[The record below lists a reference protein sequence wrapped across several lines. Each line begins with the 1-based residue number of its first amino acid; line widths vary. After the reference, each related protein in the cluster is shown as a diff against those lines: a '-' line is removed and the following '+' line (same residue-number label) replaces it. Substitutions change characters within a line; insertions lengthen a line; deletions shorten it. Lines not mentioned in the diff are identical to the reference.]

1 MINVA
6 HLIIQQSIKRKENRG
21 GYFNEDYNKFKRNTM
36 KTLIE
41 KSINK
46 AMDYAQYNL
55 LFKQLVE
62 VGRTTGEPTQEKI
75 DYTKLNFS
83 RTKRLDKTAQIPEE
97 YIAVFKNISE
107 KQTWLVI
114 SEPWCGDA
122 AQTLPF
128 LNKISQISENIDLK
142 IVLRDENPALMNQFL
157 TNGSQSIP
165 IIIMVDKDFNVIET
179 FGPRSKSATKLVIDY
194 KTKHGVIDDAFKE
207 ILQVWYNNDKG
218 ISVLNDILETLEV
231 RA

>member
-1 MINVA
+1 
-6 HLIIQQSIKRKENRG
+6 
-21 GYFNEDYNKFKRNTM
+21 M
-36 KTLIE
+36 KTLME
-41 KSINK
+41 KSVKK

-62 VGRTTGEPTQEKI
+62 EGRTTGEETQEKI

-83 RTKRLDKTAQIPEE
+83 RTKRLDKTAKISEE
-97 YIAVFKNISE
+97 AMEVFKNISE

-128 LNKISQISENIDLK
+128 LNKIAQFSENIDLK
-142 IVLRDENPALMNQFL
+142 IVLRDENPELMNQFL

-165 IIIMVDKDFNVIET
+165 IVIMLDEDFNVINT
-179 FGPRSKSATKLVIDY
+179 FGPRSKAATKLVTDY
-194 KTKHGVIDDAFKE
+194 LVQHGKVDETLKE
-207 ILQVWYNNDKG
+207 MLQNWYNNDKG
-218 ISVLNDILETLEV
+218 VSVVEDVLEMLEV
-231 RA
+231 KA

>member
-1 MINVA
+1 
-6 HLIIQQSIKRKENRG
+6 
-21 GYFNEDYNKFKRNTM
+21 M

-55 LFKQLVE
+55 LFKQLVDE
-62 VGRTTGEPTQEKI
+62 ERTTGEQTQEKI

-83 RTKRLDKTAQIPEE
+83 RTKRLDKTAKVSEE
-97 YIAVFKNISE
+97 TMEIFKNILE

-128 LNKISQISENIDLK
+128 LNKISQLSENIDLK
-142 IVLRDENPALMNQFL
+142 IVLRDENPELMNQFL

-165 IIIMVDKDFNVIET
+165 IVIILDANMNVSQI
-179 FGPRSKSATKLVIDY
+179 FGPRSKAATKLVIAY
-194 KTKHGVIDDAFKE
+194 KAEHGVIDDAFKE

-218 ISVLNDILETLEV
+218 ASVVNDILESLEV
-231 RA
+231 MV

>member
-1 MINVA
+1 
-6 HLIIQQSIKRKENRG
+6 
-21 GYFNEDYNKFKRNTM
+21 M

-41 KSINK
+41 QSVQK
-46 AMDYAQYNL
+46 AMDYTQYNL

-62 VGRTTGEPTQEKI
+62 EEKSTGEHSQMKV

-83 RTKRLDKTAQIPEE
+83 RTKRLDKTAKVSDE
-97 YIAVFKNISE
+97 AMKVFKNISE

-122 AQTLPF
+122 AQTLPY
-128 LNKISQISENIDLK
+128 LNKIAQHSDNIDLK
-142 IVLRDENPALMNQFL
+142 IVLRDENLDLMNQFL

-165 IIIMVDKDFNVIET
+165 IIIMLDEAMNVLQT
-179 FGPRSKSATKLVIDY
+179 FGPRSKAATKLVTDY
-194 KTKHGVIDDAFKE
+194 KKEHGVIDDAFKE

-218 ISVLNDILETLEV
+218 VSIVNDIMETIQIPSN
-231 RA
+231 

>member
-1 MINVA
+1 
-6 HLIIQQSIKRKENRG
+6 
-21 GYFNEDYNKFKRNTM
+21 M

-41 KSINK
+41 QSISK

-62 VGRTTGEPTQEKI
+62 EERSTGEQTQEKI
-75 DYTKLNFS
+75 EYTKLNFS
-83 RTKRLDKTAQIPEE
+83 RTKRLDKTAKISEE
-97 YIAVFKNISE
+97 AMEAFKNISE

-128 LNKISQISENIDLK
+128 LNKIAELSENIYLK
-142 IVLRDENPALMNQFL
+142 IVLRDENPELMDQFL

-165 IIIMVDKDFNVIET
+165 IVIMVDKDMNVFQT
-179 FGPRSKSATKLVIDY
+179 FGPRSKAATKLVTDY
-194 KTKHGVIDDAFKE
+194 KTEHGVIDDTFKE
-207 ILQVWYNNDKG
+207 LLQNWYNNDKG
-218 ISVLNDILETLEV
+218 VSVVNDVLDSVQI
-231 RA
+231 ASN

>member
-1 MINVA
+1 
-6 HLIIQQSIKRKENRG
+6 
-21 GYFNEDYNKFKRNTM
+21 M
-36 KTLIE
+36 KKLIE

-55 LFKQLVE
+55 LFKQLVDE
-62 VGRTTGEPTQEKI
+62 ERTTGEQTQEKI

-83 RTKRLDKTAQIPEE
+83 RTKRLDKTAKVSEE
-97 YIAVFKNISE
+97 AMEIFKNILE

-128 LNKISQISENIDLK
+128 LNKISQLTENIDLK
-142 IVLRDENPALMNQFL
+142 IVLRDENPELMNQFL

-165 IIIMVDKDFNVIET
+165 IVIILDANMNVSET
-179 FGPRSKSATKLVIDY
+179 FGPRSKAATKLVIEY
-194 KTKHGVIDDAFKE
+194 KAEHGVIDDAFKE

-218 ISVLNDILETLEV
+218 VSVVNDILESLEV
-231 RA
+231 QAY

>member
-1 MINVA
+1 
-6 HLIIQQSIKRKENRG
+6 
-21 GYFNEDYNKFKRNTM
+21 M

-41 KSINK
+41 KSVNK

-55 LFKQLVE
+55 LFKQLMDE
-62 VGRTTGEPTQEKI
+62 QRTTGEQNHEKI

-83 RTKRLDKTAQIPEE
+83 RTKRLDKTAKVSEE
-97 YIAVFKNISE
+97 AMEIFKNILE

-128 LNKISQISENIDLK
+128 LNKIAQMSENIDLK
-142 IVLRDENPALMNQFL
+142 IVLRDENPELMNQFL

-165 IIIMVDKDFNVIET
+165 IVIMLDENMNVSQT
-179 FGPRSKSATKLVIDY
+179 FGPRSKAATKLVIEY
-194 KTKHGVIDDAFKE
+194 KAEHGIIDDAFKE

-218 ISVLNDILETLEV
+218 ASVVNDILESLEV
-231 RA
+231 KA

>member
-1 MINVA
+1 
-6 HLIIQQSIKRKENRG
+6 
-21 GYFNEDYNKFKRNTM
+21 M

-41 KSINK
+41 QSISK

-62 VGRTTGEPTQEKI
+62 EERSTGEQTQEKI

-83 RTKRLDKTAQIPEE
+83 RTKRLDKTAKISEE
-97 YIAVFKNISE
+97 AMEAFKNISE

-128 LNKISQISENIDLK
+128 LNKIAELSEKIDLK
-142 IVLRDENPALMNQFL
+142 IVLRDENPELMDQFL

-165 IIIMVDKDFNVIET
+165 IVIMVDKDMNVFQT
-179 FGPRSKSATKLVIDY
+179 FGPRSKAATKLVTDY
-194 KTKHGVIDDAFKE
+194 KTEHGVIDDTFKE
-207 ILQVWYNNDKG
+207 LLQNWYNNDKG
-218 ISVLNDILETLEV
+218 VSVVNDVLDSVQI
-231 RA
+231 ASN